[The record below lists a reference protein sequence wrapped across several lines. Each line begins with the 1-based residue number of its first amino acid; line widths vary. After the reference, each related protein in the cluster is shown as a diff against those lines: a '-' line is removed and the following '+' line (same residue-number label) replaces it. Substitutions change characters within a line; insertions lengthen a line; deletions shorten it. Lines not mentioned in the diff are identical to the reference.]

1 MNAGDDNMT
10 ESAEYFDRK
19 SSPMHDEASFSL
31 EILGETSQKQDT
43 SQSTIME
50 RYHSRTG
57 TDSVEYSSEC
67 AGLARHWNNLSDNNT
82 LETVAAMEHV
92 DRRRRRRRHGMPSF
106 SVMWM
111 LCWAILL
118 GITFGAQEVQ
128 SVGVGCAISESK
140 LEQCYRALGEADE
153 NGDSGIDSQD
163 YLAFLNLM
171 SGDYFSGVDRYSRLS
186 IALRV
191 NFVELACGCSSVNC
205 CQGDSTIDIGGIG
218 PGETPTQ
225 SQTTFLFKVC
235 CRTFDTI
242 EGYVTEPPTFFP
254 TQSPTIAPTKRPT
267 FPPTL
272 PPTDV
277 PTRNPTEEP
286 TIAPTTEQ
294 PSTSPT
300 TSAPTV
306 SPTTTAAPSFSPSSI
321 PTSQPT
327 MAPTLFTGEL
337 EVSLQFN
344 VSLGPYT
351 LDEVR
356 AALNNT
362 VIQDMGAALR
372 LLTIEVLKDQFGT
385 DRLLRGRKLRVENR
399 PNSSAVGQIA
409 ETACN
414 GSAGDG
420 TTCANISWN
429 KTLFLENEDRSEV
442 RTKFV
447 DAMLQLI
454 ASGRLNV
461 LLRTVNPD
469 TQIQTITPPTP
480 PPPPSPS
487 EGPGIS
493 AVTGGIIAAAVGAI
507 LIVAATSLFITRRHR
522 TAKLSEDSRANEL
535 SSFHAEMTEDDL
547 AVVNGNGVLGADRPH
562 YGVRAKAGLNG
573 FAALDDSGSNSTGP
587 GGVHVEDDESS
598 NAGSSGWSSSAG
610 VSSLNTG
617 SNTGS
622 VDSLGYEERRPVGA
636 TLGALGAASII
647 ARNSKDKDA
656 LQFVPVESAREDGN
670 STIGSDNVTANS
682 DDLHMDMADG
692 DVPNL
697 PNVSRIDLDLA
708 IEAGDWAAV
717 GATAALLATVSDSS
731 STTSLRSGS
740 SRGGSTISSVDAA
753 RAAELDHLVDAGDW
767 EGVVLAAAQFENNSS
782 STSRTESKSKSAGD
796 GSVGTSSV
804 NSPSVS
810 TNVSESPSRAQKR
823 AEIRTEVEALV
834 RRVVPEELDHVDEMM
849 LQFRGREE
857 ELVETLRTMQERS
870 IAQRARAA
878 VHRTA
883 KREARQSAKSGG
895 VPGLPPMPPRSGFD
909 SGEDSSLSKGGTTS
923 SSGSLIMQSRNAL
936 ELAIEAGDWEK
947 VGEAAAIMHDSS
959 DSTGSGMTED
969 TPFSAARKLSNVK
982 DPRAAELDK
991 MIDKG
996 DWKGVVSAAGRFT
1009 TEDTKKAADVSTET
1023 EGSEVSEQK
1032 SSVDDNRK
1040 PAGGESGSE
1049 KAKALQEEKDALAQ
1063 AEIWM
1068 AIAAQSKQDGSTE
1081 PKGASD
1087 AADWAISRS
1096 LSALRSADLNGE
1108 LADEGVAKVNG
1119 SSAESTGGESSTDK
1133 SV

>member
-1 MNAGDDNMT
+1 MT
-10 ESAEYFDRK
+10 ESAEYFYRK

-31 EILGETSQKQDT
+31 EILGETSQKLDMN
-43 SQSTIME
+43 QSTIME
-50 RYHSRTG
+50 LYHSRT
-57 TDSVEYSSEC
+57 DSASVEYSSEC
-67 AGLARHWNNLSDNNT
+67 AGLARHWNSPLDNNT
-82 LETVAAMEHV
+82 LETVAQVAM
-92 DRRRRRRRHGMPSF
+92 DRTRRRRRHVIPSF

-118 GITFGAQEVQ
+118 GITFGVPEVQSQ
-128 SVGVGCAISESK
+128 SVGVGCAITESK

-153 NGDSGIDSQD
+153 NGDSGIDGQD

-242 EGYVTEPPTFFP
+242 EGIRTEPPTSFP
-254 TQSPTIAPTKRPT
+254 TQSPTMVPTKTPT

-277 PTRNPTEEP
+277 PTRTPTEEP
-286 TIAPTTEQ
+286 TFAPTTEQ

-300 TSAPTV
+300 TMAPTV
-306 SPTTTAAPSFSPSSI
+306 SPTTTLGPSFSPSSI
-321 PTSQPT
+321 PTNEPT

-372 LLTIEVLKDQFGT
+372 LLTIEVLKAEFGT
-385 DRLLRGRKLRVENR
+385 DRLLRGRQLSVENR
-399 PNSSAVGQIA
+399 PNSSAVGEIA
-409 ETACN
+409 ETPCN
-414 GSAGDG
+414 GLAGDG
-420 TTCANISWN
+420 TACANISWN
-429 KTLFLENEDRSEV
+429 KTLFLVDEDRSEV
-442 RTKFV
+442 RTKFI

-469 TQIQTITPPTP
+469 TPIQTINAPTP
-480 PPPPSPS
+480 PPPSPD

-493 AVTGGIIAAAVGAI
+493 AITGGIIAAAVGAI
-507 LIVAATSLFITRRHR
+507 LIVAATSLYITRRHR
-522 TAKLSEDSRANEL
+522 TAKLSEDRRANEL
-535 SSFHAEMTEDDL
+535 SSFHAEMTEDDI

-587 GGVHVEDDESS
+587 GGVHVADDESS

-670 STIGSDNVTANS
+670 STIGSDNLTANS
-682 DDLHMDMADG
+682 DDLHMGMADG

-697 PNVSRIDLDLA
+697 PNVSRVDLDLA

-767 EGVVLAAAQFENNSS
+767 EGVVLAAAQFESNSS

-895 VPGLPPMPPRSGFD
+895 VPGFGLPPMPPRSGFD

-947 VGEAAAIMHDSS
+947 VGEAAAMIHDSS

-991 MIDKG
+991 MIDKR

-1023 EGSEVSEQK
+1023 DGSEVSEQK

-1040 PAGGESGSE
+1040 PSGGESGSE
-1049 KAKALQEEKDALAQ
+1049 KTKALQEEKDALAQ

-1108 LADEGVAKVNG
+1108 LADAGVAKVNG